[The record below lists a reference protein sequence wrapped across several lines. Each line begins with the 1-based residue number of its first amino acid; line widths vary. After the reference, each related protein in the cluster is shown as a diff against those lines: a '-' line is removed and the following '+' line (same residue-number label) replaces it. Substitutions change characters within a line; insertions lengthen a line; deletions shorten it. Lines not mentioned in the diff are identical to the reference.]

1 MTYSCKIEEPGAI
14 KILVVCADWCSV
26 CRDYRAT
33 LNDFPEFDIKW
44 IDINDFES
52 LTEEI
57 EIETFPT
64 VIIVNKMDV
73 LFFGSVEPN
82 KNSLTSLL
90 SAVKTTP
97 SKTTHPEL
105 AFAIKTWF
113 GK

>member
-1 MTYSCKIEEPGAI
+1 MTCPIKSEESGAI

-26 CRDYRAT
+26 CRSYKVI
-33 LNDFPEFDIKW
+33 LNDLSGFDINW

-52 LTEEI
+52 LTDEI
-57 EIETFPT
+57 EIETFPS
-64 VIIVNKMDV
+64 VIIFDETDI
-73 LFFGSVEPN
+73 LFFGPIEPN

-105 AFAIKTWF
+105 ALAIKTWLRE
-113 GK
+113 

>member
-1 MTYSCKIEEPGAI
+1 MTFSGKIEEPGAI

-33 LNDFPEFDIKW
+33 LSDFPEFDINW

-52 LTEEI
+52 LTDELEV
-57 EIETFPT
+57 ETFPT
-64 VIIVNKMDV
+64 VIIFNEVDV
-73 LFFGSVEPN
+73 LFLGAVEPN
-82 KNSLTSLL
+82 INALTSLL

>member
-33 LNDFPEFDIKW
+33 LSDLPEFDIKW

-64 VIIVNKMDV
+64 VIIFNEVDV
-73 LFFGSVEPN
+73 LFLGAVEPN
-82 KNSLTSLL
+82 INALTSLL

>member
-1 MTYSCKIEEPGAI
+1 MTFSSKIEKPGAI

-33 LNDFPEFDIKW
+33 LTDFPEFDINW

-64 VIIVNKMDV
+64 VIIFHELDV
-73 LFFGSVEPN
+73 LFFGPVEPN
-82 KNSLTSLL
+82 KNSLISLL

-97 SKTTHPEL
+97 SKITHPKL
-105 AFAIKTWF
+105 AFAIKTWL

>member
-1 MTYSCKIEEPGAI
+1 MTCPVKSEESGAI

-26 CRDYRAT
+26 CSGYKVT
-33 LNDFPEFDIKW
+33 LNDLSGFDINW

-52 LTEEI
+52 LTDEI
-57 EIETFPT
+57 EVETFPT
-64 VIIVNKMDV
+64 VIIFNGVDV
-73 LFFGSVEPN
+73 LFLGAVEPN
-82 KNSLTSLL
+82 IKALTSLL
-90 SAVKTTP
+90 SAVKETP